1 MLCVVDIVL
10 MRNQTAPAYCKAK
23 AGPLALRRQK
33 RSSAKGIFVTG
44 FANRKAHAPRVALCQ
59 H

>member
-1 MLCVVDIVL
+1 